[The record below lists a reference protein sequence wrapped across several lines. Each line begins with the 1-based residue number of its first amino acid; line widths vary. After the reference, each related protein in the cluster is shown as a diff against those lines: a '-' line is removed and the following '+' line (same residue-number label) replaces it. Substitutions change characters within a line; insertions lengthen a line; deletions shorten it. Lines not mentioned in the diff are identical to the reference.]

1 MEWKRIMPVIIL
13 NGTWKNKHQKTRA
26 RNELEKFL
34 IAIFLSLCIMIYVA
48 DMAQLVEQ
56 RIRNA

>member
-1 MEWKRIMPVIIL
+1 MPVIIWT
-13 NGTWKNKHQKTRA
+13 GTWKNKHQKTRA
-26 RNELEKFL
+26 RNELENFL
-34 IAIFLSLCIMIYVA
+34 IAIFLSLCIMVYVA